1 LPAPEIWL
9 QNVQNVNIFYRDI
22 TSRATP
28 ERSADFILILM
39 LAKRKKASTK
49 LYFLWAKR
57 MHLPEGRKRS
67 RPSEVIKE
75 RPQSISIWPFVIG
88 AELGLDNVGA
98 CF

>member
-1 LPAPEIWL
+1 MLQAPEIWL

-49 LYFLWAKR
+49 LYFFVGQENA
-57 MHLPEGRKRS
+57 PS
-67 RPSEVIKE
+67 RREDEI
-75 RPQSISIWPFVIG
+75 
-88 AELGLDNVGA
+88 
-98 CF
+98 